1 MSFTNAPVTRSLVV
15 GLVGTSVAATLL
27 DAKHYFYIFADAHLW
42 RHHQLWRALTY
53 QLCFANSSEVL
64 FACATLYQMR
74 VVERMWGSRKFAVRS
89 PCLPWPFSHPP
100 LPLGRRTPNSLLYT
114 NSSS

>member
-1 MSFTNAPVTRSLVV
+1 MSFTNTPVTRSLVV

-53 QLCFANSSEVL
+53 QLCFSNSSEVL

-74 VVERMWGSRKFAVRS
+74 VVERMWGSRKFAVRLS
-89 PCLPWPFSHPP
+89 SLLAPSADAQSVLIVLMTNCSPFS
-100 LPLGRRTPNSLLYT
+100 S
-114 NSSS
+114 

>member
-1 MSFTNAPVTRSLVV
+1 MSFTNTPVTRSLVV

-42 RHHQLWRALTY
+42 RHHQFWRAITY

-89 PCLPWPFSHPP
+89 PPP
-100 LPLGRRTPNSLLYT
+100 LCAGRLSRGPV
-114 NSSS
+114 

>member
-1 MSFTNAPVTRSLVV
+1 MSFTNTPVTRSLVV

-53 QLCFANSSEVL
+53 QLCFSNSSEVL

-74 VVERMWGSRKFAVRS
+74 VVERMWGSRKFAVCR
-89 PCLPWPFSHPP
+89 LPSHVVPS
-100 LPLGRRTPNSLLYT
+100 TTT
-114 NSSS
+114 NFDNTHCTHAWY